1 VFKEK
6 ILSFG
11 CRFVFLLFFVLTSV
25 YCLLAYIPF
34 AYFQFLKFN
43 HVAALTAFV
52 KFHPLIYWAVVGLAF
67 FGLRQEWHAGKTRR
81 LTQILFGL
89 LGLIGSGI
97 VIHPVL
103 ANIQN
108 NFASF
113 VFSLIALIPV
123 LLLVR
128 IDWVASMGNVE
139 WATTDHREDR
149 HIFVATLFAS
159 LFVAFLYITIFCI
172 RQSHQANG
180 LSKVELVIAAS
191 WSLAAH
197 LLLFA
202 VLFIAFNLIRAVARL
217 TGTPAKTE
225 FLLCNLLGIAL
236 MAFSLRT
243 VALAGISFY
252 GLLASLYAYTASLA
266 LVGFLATL
274 SLRLYN
280 PEAGAVR
287 SGLGFALMPLTH
299 GRIYSYSAS
308 AIWVVALALIS
319 YVLAVQVALF
329 DWNFLAQKLTVN
341 IVWVMV
347 FAFFYAVTKPSY
359 KARDLTYILLLLAT
373 FSLGF
378 YKGLS
383 ATESHLPAL
392 MKNDKLDVRS
402 TLERYAGQDVSYRF
416 IREMLTP
423 VQSDGMFYQFL
434 QKNTN
439 IPQAT
444 KVDPVDIK
452 LVPDLKVSKEK
463 KPNIFIFTVDSLRQD
478 YLSAYNPRVK
488 FTPSLGAIAEESLVM
503 ENAFTHYGAT
513 GLSEPSIW
521 VGGMGV
527 HKQYVTPFHPMNT
540 LQKLIEAEGYQAYI
554 SMDTILS
561 VVVKPAPYIE
571 ELNDEEGGRE
581 YELCGCL
588 KNLQTKLET
597 RSDTAKPVFV
607 YTQPQNIHVS
617 VINRQGKTVV
627 EEGDYEG
634 FYPPYASRIK
644 KFDRCFGE
652 FIGYLKSKGLYDN
665 SIIVFTADHGDSL
678 GEDGR
683 WGHAYTIYP
692 EIVRIPLIIHLP
704 PDLQKQVVWNTKNV
718 AFSTDIT
725 PSLYYLFGHRNL
737 INNPLFG
744 RPLFTETEPEQTAY
758 LKPWYLIASSY
769 GAVYGILS
777 NNGRSL
783 YISDA
788 VNYTDYFY
796 DLEQDPA
803 GSRNQTNGSIK
814 TESEKLI
821 REGIGLINEMYK
833 FDPGP

>member
-1 VFKEK
+1 MFTQKV
-6 ILSFG
+6 LSFG
-11 CRFVFLLFFVLTSV
+11 SRLIFLSFFILTSV

-43 HVAALTAFV
+43 HVAALTVFV
-52 KFHPLIYWAVVGLAF
+52 KFHPLIYWAVVALAF
-67 FGLRQEWHAGKTRR
+67 FGVRQEWRGEKTRR
-81 LTQILFGL
+81 LTQILFGF
-89 LGLIGSGI
+89 LGVIGLAL

-103 ANIQN
+103 AAIQN

-113 VFSLIALIPV
+113 VFSVIALIPI
-123 LLLVR
+123 LLLIR
-128 IDWVASMGNVE
+128 IDWVANIGKVQWGIS
-139 WATTDHREDR
+139 DHAEDR
-149 HIFVATLFAS
+149 HIFFATLLAAV
-159 LFVAFLYITIFCI
+159 FVALLYTSIFYI
-172 RQSHQANG
+172 RQGQQTGS
-180 LSKVELVIAAS
+180 LSKTELFIAGS
-191 WSLAAH
+191 WSLASH

-202 VLFIAFNLIRAVARL
+202 ALFVAFNLIRAIARL
-217 TGTPAKTE
+217 TGNPAKTE
-225 FLLCNLLGIAL
+225 FLLCNLLGIGM

-252 GLLASLYAYTASLA
+252 GMLASLYAYTASVA
-266 LVGFLATL
+266 LVGFLASL
-274 SLRLYN
+274 SLRLYK
-280 PEAGAVR
+280 PEEGEVR
-287 SGLGFALMPLTH
+287 SGLAFALMPLTH
-299 GRIYSYSAS
+299 GRIYSYMARF
-308 AIWVVALALIS
+308 IWLIAMVTIA

-329 DWNFLAQKLTVN
+329 DWNFLAQKLVVN
-341 IVWVMV
+341 IMWVV
-347 FAFFYAVTKPSY
+347 TFAFFYAITRRSY
-359 KARDLTYILLLLAT
+359 NARDLTYILLLLST

-378 YKGLS
+378 YKS
-383 ATESHLPAL
+383 MDASQRHLPGL
-392 MKNDKLDVRS
+392 TQNNNLDVRS
-402 TLERYAGQDVSYRF
+402 TLERYAGQDISFRF
-416 IREMLTP
+416 IHEMLTP
-423 VQSDGMFYQFL
+423 MRDDGSFYQFL
-434 QKNTN
+434 QKHTN

-452 LVPDLKVSKEK
+452 LVADLKITKEQN
-463 KPNIFIFTVDSLRQD
+463 PNIFIFTVDSLRPD
-478 YLSAYNPRVK
+478 YLSSYNPKVK
-488 FTPSLGAIAEESLVM
+488 FTPSLGAFAAESVVM

-540 LQKLIEAEGYQAYI
+540 LQKLIEAEGYQAYL
-554 SMDTILS
+554 SLDTILS

-588 KNLQTKLET
+588 KSLQAKIDA
-597 RSDTAKPVFV
+597 RPDAAKPVFV

-634 FYPPYASRIK
+634 FYAPYASRIK
-644 KFDRCFGE
+644 KFDTCFGE
-652 FIGYLKSKGLYDN
+652 FIEFLKRQGMYDN

-692 EIVRIPLIIHLP
+692 EIIRIPLIIHLP
-704 PDLQKQVVWNTKNV
+704 PQLQKSMVWNTQNV

-725 PSLYYLFGHRNL
+725 PSLYYLFGHREL
-737 INNPLFG
+737 INHALFG
-744 RPLFTETEPEQTAY
+744 RPLFTETEAEQAAY

-803 GSRNQTNGSIK
+803 GTRNQTNASIK
-814 TESEKLI
+814 IESEKLI
-821 REGIGLINEMYK
+821 RQGIELINEMYR
-833 FDPGP
+833 FNPGQ